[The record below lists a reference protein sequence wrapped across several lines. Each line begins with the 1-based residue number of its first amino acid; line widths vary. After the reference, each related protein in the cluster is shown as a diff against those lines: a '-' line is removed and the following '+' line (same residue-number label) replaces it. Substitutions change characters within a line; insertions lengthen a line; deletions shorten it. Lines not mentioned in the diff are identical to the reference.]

1 MFNLLADGMGGL
13 RWEALPLIVGWL
25 GIDDIEAL
33 MDRLSVIKLHR
44 KDKSDA
50 TGNA

>member
-1 MFNLLADGMGGL
+1 MGGL
-13 RWEALPLIVGWL
+13 RWEALPLMVGWL

-33 MDRLSVIKLHR
+33 MDRLAVIKLHR
-44 KDKSDA
+44 KESNNG